1 MAAHVVEGMRA
12 GDNSGRKVVDELLG
26 RSDYD
31 RTYPMLKEVGINM
44 TKPGALP
51 SAHPTDGTSVGRTRG
66 STRSKRMTR
75 V

>member
-31 RTYPMLKEVGINM
+31 RTYPMLKEVGIDM
-44 TKPGALP
+44 TKPDPYQALI
-51 SAHPTDGTSVGRTRG
+51 RRM
-66 STRSKRMTR
+66 KRQLEELEAQLDQKE
-75 V
+75 